1 MYLDQIYLEDRLF
14 HSMDDD
20 YDGIWKKS
28 RGIRDNAKQ
37 GEGGEDVFAYLKGEE
52 SEEQVEK
59 TQTPDFTTG
68 GDMDEVKTGRNA
80 KESPAQEKSK
90 KENPD
95 DYTLH
100 RHNFPEHILDRDVF
114 NKFGKEG
121 RCPNCGR
128 INCDCE

>member
-68 GDMDEVKTGRNA
+68 GDMDEVKTGWSA
-80 KESPAQEKSK
+80 KESPAQKKSGD
-90 KENPD
+90 ENPEK
-95 DYTLH
+95 YTMY
-100 RHNFPEHILDRDVF
+100 RHNSPEDILDRGVF

-121 RCPNCGR
+121 RCPKCGR